1 MELWFLGTN
10 AGMPIRERNVTS
22 IALRIDQNSGS
33 FWMFDCGEG
42 TQQQLLKTSLKL
54 SRLMKLFITHLH
66 GDHVFGIPGLLSSRS
81 SLGCTEALDIYGPP
95 GLREYVETNLRITE
109 THLGYPLNI
118 VEIAEGIIF
127 EDDSMTI
134 ETAKLDHRIDSY
146 GYRIAECERM
156 GALNAAWLAEMGVPP
171 GPVYGQLKAGL
182 DVTLKDGRV
191 IRSTDAVGK
200 SLPGRIITI
209 LGDTRPCA
217 NALKLSIGADVLVHE
232 ATFAHAL
239 EDKADEYGHATALQA
254 AQIADSAGVGRLFI
268 THFSSRYALE
278 DLPELEAEARSVFHR
293 TDAAI
298 ELHPYTISF

>member
-22 IALRIDQNSGS
+22 IALRVDQNSGS

-54 SRLMKLFITHLH
+54 NRLMKLFITHLH

-81 SLGCTEALDIYGPP
+81 ALGCVETLDIYGPP
-95 GLREYVETNLRITE
+95 GLREFVETNLRITE

-134 ETAKLDHRIDSY
+134 EAAKLDHRIDSY
-146 GYRIAECERM
+146 GYRMAERERM

-171 GPVYGQLKAGL
+171 GPVYGRLKAGI

-191 IRSTDAVGK
+191 IRSADAVGK

-209 LGDTRPCA
+209 LGDTRPCT
-217 NALKLSIGADVLVHE
+217 NALKLSKGADVLVHE

-239 EDKADEYGHATALQA
+239 ADKADEYGHSTALQA

-268 THFSSRYALE
+268 THFSSRYAIEELT
-278 DLPELEAEARSVFHR
+278 ELEAEARSVFHR

-298 ELHPYTISF
+298 ELRPYAICF